1 MNIAEMQR
9 KYIAHFIERSETL
22 TEAEARDYLAY
33 LTETPDAAFR
43 ERRVVQLERYLRN
56 LELAKEADKASE
68 EAWMAKAREVVAI
81 KERWEA
87 LGATWTER
95 HDCGVGITIWTLNGT
110 ELMRRLTGTTLD
122 EELESVRKADAKLT
136 EEVTP

>member
-1 MNIAEMQR
+1 
-9 KYIAHFIERSETL
+9 
-22 TEAEARDYLAY
+22 
-33 LTETPDAAFR
+33 
-43 ERRVVQLERYLRN
+43 
-56 LELAKEADKASE
+56 
-68 EAWMAKAREVVAI
+68 MAKAREVVAI